1 VVDEEESKEASRA
14 AARAARAA
22 ARASRVRVDGE
33 LLCVIV
39 LTGAKG
45 CIDVSW
51 LFSGLWSGQFAILD
65 YDSSLSPAALV
76 VRSLRPLTPHSRATR
91 SRRPLAQ
98 AVYMTQVT

>member
-1 VVDEEESKEASRA
+1 MPYAAAGGGSPGGKPNGLFLWTCAIGNSSSSSSASGSSEVVVDEEESKEASRA

-51 LFSGLWSGQFAILD
+51 LFSGRWGQFAILD
-65 YDSSLSPAALV
+65 L
-76 VRSLRPLTPHSRATR
+76 
-91 SRRPLAQ
+91 
-98 AVYMTQVT
+98 